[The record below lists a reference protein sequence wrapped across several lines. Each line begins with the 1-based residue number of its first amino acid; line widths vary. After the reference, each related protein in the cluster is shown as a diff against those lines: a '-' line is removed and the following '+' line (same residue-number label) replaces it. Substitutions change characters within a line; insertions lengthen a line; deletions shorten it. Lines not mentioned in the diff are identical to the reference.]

1 MILFFST
8 IQFMHSSPIK
18 IPPDPIPNNNYPPK
32 PPLQHPTALY
42 NVNMYN
48 THTHAHSAKSK
59 QGTKKYGK
67 EITNRFLERV
77 VPLLSFNKEKKGER
91 PWGWAVSDS
100 WDRVRGGRGGSWL
113 WGIVMLRELGATW
126 GTAEEW
132 TVQSCRP
139 SFWQAYPF
147 DGGALTLIQ
156 GGPGQSQ
163 RWVELIPVLIAVAAL
178 MGAATTAQAI
188 NRGASRVLAGRGVL
202 GRWHPATVAPRCA
215 AGAISRRRNRFGLDV
230 EALSRGQGQ
239 IWTLT

>member
-1 MILFFST
+1 M
-8 IQFMHSSPIK
+8 
-18 IPPDPIPNNNYPPK
+18 
-32 PPLQHPTALY
+32 
-42 NVNMYN
+42 
-48 THTHAHSAKSK
+48 
-59 QGTKKYGK
+59 
-67 EITNRFLERV
+67 ERV

-113 WGIVMLRELGATW
+113 WGIVMLHCRELGATW